1 MAIWFSTIST
11 LASRRGRVRQYKW
24 VRVQSPSDPNI
35 WSTVARF
42 SAPDKHVPNLADSIS
57 LLNSAAATLGKS

>member
-1 MAIWFSTIST
+1 MSTGW
-11 LASRRGRVRQYKW
+11 SRTPYKW

-35 WSTVARF
+35 WSTVARLP
-42 SAPDKHVPNLADSIS
+42 APDKHVPNLADSIS